1 MPSSCHVV
9 TILLLSPCRHFVH
22 AVIVLLAPPHNEG
35 VVVTRKDARDVEHLQ
50 ALGREGRWHVLET
63 VASSKAGHIGGPMSA
78 MDLMVALYFHQLRI
92 DPANPQDPDRDRFIL
107 SKGHSAIG
115 LYSVLAMRGY
125 FPVEELATF
134 DHGDSRLQGHPDM
147 KITPGVDS
155 STGSL
160 GQGLS
165 AGSGMAIAAK
175 LQKRDFHTWVVLGDG
190 EIEEGM
196 VWETVICAPRYGLD
210 NLTAIIDLNG
220 LQQYG
225 WTASASDRYDR
236 SEPMGHVNLPAVF
249 RGFGWD
255 VIEINGH
262 DYDEILDAYAAVD
275 ERRGT
280 SGKPTAII
288 AHTVKGNGVSF
299 TKGTFKWHNG
309 VPTDEQLATAR
320 TELLIDEKAEALA

>member
-1 MPSSCHVV
+1 MTH
-9 TILLLSPCRHFVH
+9 TQ
-22 AVIVLLAPPHNEG
+22 
-35 VVVTRKDARDVEHLQ
+35 DRDVEKLI
-50 ALGREGRWHVLET
+50 ALAQEGRWHVLET

-78 MDLMVALYFHQLRI
+78 MDLMVDLYFHQLRI

-125 FPVEELATF
+125 FPVEELASF

-147 KITPGVDS
+147 KLTPGVDS

-175 LQKRDFHTWVVLGDG
+175 KLGKDFHTWVVLGDG
-190 EIEEGM
+190 ELEEGM

-225 WTASASDRYDR
+225 WPATESDRFDR
-236 SEPMGHVNLPAVF
+236 SEPMGHVDLPAVL

-255 VIEINGH
+255 VIDIDGH
-262 DYDEILDAYAAVD
+262 DHTQILDAYAQAD
-275 ERRGT
+275 AARGV
-280 SGKPTAII
+280 SGRPTAII
-288 AHTVKGNGVSF
+288 ARTVKGNGVSY
-299 TKGTFKWHNG
+299 TRGTFNWHNG
-309 VPTDEQLATAR
+309 VPTEEQLATAR
-320 TELLIDEKAEALA
+320 AELFADATKEVRA